1 MIRFIPAKWGVATIA
16 FLVLVPFL
24 VLQQFGE
31 PNLCNNFFRSV
42 TIAVVLLTTINSLG
56 LWRIFWWLHPRWFNQ
71 HIFPDLQGT
80 YKGKLI
86 PSENGRPEIPDAKLI
101 IRQTLLHIKVKLIT
115 DESVSFSKIA
125 DIVHFDREVNLF
137 KLFYIYYN
145 DPRDSVRDRS
155 LPHIGA
161 VDLRINIRGKEIS
174 LEGRYF
180 NDPKSRTTTGEMHF
194 TRVSS
199 EAEF

>member
-1 MIRFIPAKWGVATIA
+1 MIRFIPLKFSVGTIA

-31 PNLCNNFFRSV
+31 PNLYNNFFRSV
-42 TIAVVLLTTINSLG
+42 SIAVVLLTTINSLG
-56 LWRIFWWLHPRWFNQ
+56 LWRIFWWLRPRWCNQ

-86 PSENGRPEIPDAKLI
+86 SSWNGHPEILDAKLI
-101 IRQTLLHIKVKLIT
+101 IRQTLLHINVKLIT

-125 DIVHFDREVNLF
+125 DIVQYDREVNLF
-137 KLFYIYYN
+137 KLFYIYNN

-161 VDLRINIRGKEIS
+161 ADLSIKIRGKEIS

-180 NDPKSRTTTGEMHF
+180 NDPKIRVTTGEMHF